1 MVDIKKTLER
11 YLNAPAGKVKAKQTR
26 TDILIQNIYKNACEG
41 DNKAV
46 ESILAIL
53 DREDVTEETDTP
65 LTKAQNDRAKNKNNA

>member
-11 YLNAPAGKVKAKQTR
+11 YLNAPAGKIKAKQTR

-65 LTKAQNDRAKNKNNA
+65 LAKAQNDRAKNKNNA